1 MRNKGRA
8 RDVSNQSSAC
18 VKRDTLTPHS
28 GYIHSRHDQ
37 VWIPPGKKEG
47 KILLMRTNM
56 GSGELSM
63 KRQLSRGKAKVVE
76 ETNMVT
82 VS

>member
-1 MRNKGRA
+1 
-8 RDVSNQSSAC
+8 
-18 VKRDTLTPHS
+18 
-28 GYIHSRHDQ
+28 
-37 VWIPPGKKEG
+37 
-47 KILLMRTNM
+47 MRTNM

-82 VS
+82 VSWSKKKKMKFTIEHLVSNIYGHHIRFQIKENDGKKHPYTM

>member
-1 MRNKGRA
+1 MRNKGIA
-8 RDVSNQSSAC
+8 RDVSSQSSAC

-28 GYIHSRHDQ
+28 GYIHSRHEQ

-47 KILLMRTNM
+47 KILLMRINM

-63 KRQLSRGKAKVVE
+63 RKTAIKGQNKS
-76 ETNMVT
+76 
-82 VS
+82 S